1 MKRPVGVSLSEEVL
15 DMLDSKRGFAARS
28 ALIEY
33 ILRERFGMPQLP
45 RDHRAR
51 GAIAI
56 KEEGA
61 ERRQ

>member
-1 MKRPVGVSLSEEVL
+1 
-15 DMLDSKRGFAARS
+15 MLDSKRGFAARS

-45 RDHRAR
+45 RYHRAKS
-51 GAIAI
+51 ATAI